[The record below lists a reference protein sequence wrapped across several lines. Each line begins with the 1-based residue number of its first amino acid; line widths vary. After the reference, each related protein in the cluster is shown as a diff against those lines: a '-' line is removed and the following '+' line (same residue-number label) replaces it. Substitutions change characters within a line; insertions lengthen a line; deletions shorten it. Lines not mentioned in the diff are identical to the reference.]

1 MGPTQATESSIW
13 HVPRMRNRAKSS
25 ALAADTP
32 RRHRAPISDS
42 PSLSI
47 RSRGA
52 RKGSKWASERAARV
66 DSGVVMGWDQGADGA
81 GSARGLYQDPLR
93 AQGAW
98 FEGHE
103 QAKRQRGDLVSLR
116 FHPWLTDSLNRFWT
130 KQHLSNP
137 RGSLSFPCTLSV
149 LNLEKWR
156 KMERDGR

>member
-98 FEGHE
+98 FDR
-103 QAKRQRGDLVSLR
+103 ATMVSTVKGCPPGSGVADFFCCRR
-116 FHPWLTDSLNRFWT
+116 FPSESAVSPLFRSPSIRFFD
-130 KQHLSNP
+130 H
-137 RGSLSFPCTLSV
+137 SFRS
-149 LNLEKWR
+149 
-156 KMERDGR
+156 DGRCSRAP

>member
-13 HVPRMRNRAKSS
+13 HVPRMRNQAKSS

-66 DSGVVMGWDQGADGA
+66 DSGVLMGEDQGADGA
-81 GSARGLYQDPLR
+81 GSGGELSEEQLR

-98 FEGHE
+98 FEESHAGQIRQ
-103 QAKRQRGDLVSLR
+103 QARALAGFKAIEKSRTRLC
-116 FHPWLTDSLNRFWT
+116 
-130 KQHLSNP
+130 KLSDHF
-137 RGSLSFPCTLSV
+137 LS
-149 LNLEKWR
+149 
-156 KMERDGR
+156 